1 MDLTIIILVCETLAI
16 ILIGSLLHFT
26 YEWSGKNKFVA
37 MFSAVNEST
46 WEHIKLA
53 LSATFVCMLVDIW
66 WLGGNPNYW
75 VARSMSF
82 LVPIVVIP
90 LIFYGYTSFTKRAI
104 LPIDISSFVVA
115 ALLETW
121 LFVAILNTQPVGVIG
136 GVISI
141 VTSVIVIAMY
151 LSLTRFPLH
160 GNALFQDPI
169 TGQYG
174 YEGYATRK
182 HRKTIRRA
190 QKQARRNSGKS
201 SRSKVRRKNR

>member
-16 ILIGSLLHFT
+16 TLIGSLLHFA

-37 MFSAVNEST
+37 IFSAVNEST

-66 WLGGNPNYW
+66 WLGDNPNYW

-90 LIFYGYTSFTKRAI
+90 LIFYGYTSFTKRPI
-104 LPIDISSFVVA
+104 LPVDIGSFVMA
-115 ALLETW
+115 AFLETL
-121 LFVAILNTQPVGVIG
+121 LFVVILSTQPVGAVG

-141 VTSVIVIAMY
+141 VASVIVLVMY
-151 LSLTRFPLH
+151 LLLTRFPLH
-160 GNALFQDPI
+160 HNALFKDPI

-174 YEGYATRK
+174 YEGYATRER
-182 HRKTIRRA
+182 RKTIRRA
-190 QKQARRNSGKS
+190 QKQT
-201 SRSKVRRKNR
+201 RRKGSRKSQKKVQ

>member
-1 MDLTIIILVCETLAI
+1 MKDTVVVLIVETLAI
-16 ILIGSLLHFT
+16 TLIGSLLHFT

-37 MFSAVNEST
+37 IFSAVNEST

-53 LSATFVCMLVDIW
+53 LSATFVCTLVDIW
-66 WLGGNPNYW
+66 CLGDNPNYW

-90 LIFYGYTSFTKRAI
+90 IIFYGYTSFTKRAI
-104 LPIDISSFVVA
+104 LPIDIGSFVVA
-115 ALLETW
+115 AFLETL
-121 LFVAILNTQPVGVIG
+121 LFVVILDMQPVGAIG

-141 VTSVIVIAMY
+141 VTSVVVLSMY
-151 LSLTRFPLH
+151 LLLTRFPLH
-160 GNALFQDPI
+160 NNGLFEDPI

-182 HRKTIRRA
+182 HRKTMRRA
-190 QKQARRNSGKS
+190 QKRT
-201 SRSKVRRKNR
+201 RRKNRGKLQKKVK

>member
-1 MDLTIIILVCETLAI
+1 MDLTIIILICETLAI
-16 ILIGSLLHFT
+16 TLIGSLLHFT

-37 MFSAVNEST
+37 VFSAVNEST

-66 WLGGNPNYW
+66 WLGENPNYW
-75 VARSMSF
+75 VARGMSF

-115 ALLETW
+115 AFLETW
-121 LFVAILNTQPVGVIG
+121 LFVVILNTQPVGAVG

-141 VTSVIVIAMY
+141 VASVIVLAMY
-151 LSLTRFPLH
+151 LLLTRFPLH
-160 GNALFQDPI
+160 HNALFKDPI

-182 HRKTIRRA
+182 HRKAIRRA
-190 QKQARRNSGKS
+190 QKQTRRKSGKKS
-201 SRSKVRRKNR
+201 QKKVQRKK